1 MIPHGRARLVSNAD
15 PVSVYIHEGFAEG
28 EFVVMRGA
36 RDALLGMPGLILP
49 RVQVQMRNGHLPEP
63 EENGVR
69 YLKIPVD
76 QL

>member
-1 MIPHGRARLVSNAD
+1 MTPHGRARLVSNAD
-15 PVSVYIHEGFAEG
+15 PVSVYIHEGFAED
-28 EFVVMRGA
+28 EFVVI

-49 RVQVQMRNGHLPEP
+49 RVQVKMRAGDLPKP

>member
-1 MIPHGRARLVSNAD
+1 MKPHGRARLVSNAD
-15 PVSVYIHEGFAEG
+15 PYIHEGFAEG

-36 RDALLGMPGLILP
+36 RDALLGMPELILP
-49 RVQVQMRNGHLPEP
+49 RVQVNMCAGHLPEP

>member
-1 MIPHGRARLVSNAD
+1 MTPHWRARLVSNAD

-28 EFVVMRGA
+28 EFVVI

-49 RVQVQMRNGHLPEP
+49 RVQVKMRAGDLPKP

>member
-1 MIPHGRARLVSNAD
+1 MTPHGRARLVSNAD

-28 EFVVMRGA
+28 EFVVI

-49 RVQVQMRNGHLPEP
+49 RVQVEMRAGDLPKP

>member
-1 MIPHGRARLVSNAD
+1 LVSNAD

-36 RDALLGMPGLILP
+36 RDALLGMPGLIFP
-49 RVQVQMRNGHLPEP
+49 RVQVKMRNGHLPEP

>member
-1 MIPHGRARLVSNAD
+1 LVSNAD
-15 PVSVYIHEGFAEG
+15 PVSVYIHEGFAKG

-36 RDALLGMPGLILP
+36 RDALLGMPALILP
-49 RVQVQMRNGHLPEP
+49 RVQVKMRAGDLPKP